1 MKKKRKLRVVVDTG
15 ILISAFVFG
24 GIPKKLLRHLSKEA
38 EICVSPEI
46 LEEYRRVPL
55 ELERNGKINREQ
67 LRILIAG
74 IAAFVSNAKL
84 IYPKKEVSICRDQED
99 NMILECC
106 LAAKADY
113 LITGDKDLL
122 EINPNSLKFVG
133 LEKLKI
139 LNPRDYLSL
148 SKY

>member
-24 GIPKKLLRHLSKEA
+24 GIPKKLLRHLSKET

-84 IYPKKEVSICRDQED
+84 IYPKKSF
-99 NMILECC
+99 N
-106 LAAKADY
+106 
-113 LITGDKDLL
+113 
-122 EINPNSLKFVG
+122 
-133 LEKLKI
+133 
-139 LNPRDYLSL
+139 LSRPGR
-148 SKY
+148 

>member
-1 MKKKRKLRVVVDTG
+1 
-15 ILISAFVFG
+15 
-24 GIPKKLLRHLSKEA
+24 
-38 EICVSPEI
+38 
-46 LEEYRRVPL
+46 
-55 ELERNGKINREQ
+55 
-67 LRILIAG
+67 
-74 IAAFVSNAKL
+74 
-84 IYPKKEVSICRDQED
+84 
-99 NMILECC
+99 MILECC